1 MQFKTIFAAV
11 ATFAAVASALPTSS
25 SEANGNGQCSVGT
38 AQCCSQVK
46 QGKSAQDAL
55 AGLGLAFNEV
65 LDGALGL
72 DCQQIPVGVL
82 GGAVPI
88 QVSFFSISSFHFSHF
103 FTFADST
110 TLSLFATPQNICKNT
125 AVCCQGSANNG
136 LIQTSC
142 TPLSVN

>member
-11 ATFAAVASALPTSS
+11 ATLAAVASALPTSS
-25 SEANGNGQCSVGT
+25 SEQNGNGQCAVGQ

-46 QGKSAQDAL
+46 EGKQAQDAL
-55 AGLGLAFNEV
+55 AGLGLAFNEI
-65 LDGALGL
+65 LDGAIGL

-82 GGAVPI
+82 GGAVA
-88 QVSFFSISSFHFSHF
+88 V
-103 FTFADST
+103 
-110 TLSLFATPQNICKNT
+110 QNTCKNT

>member
-1 MQFKTIFAAV
+1 MQFKTIFAFAAV
-11 ATFAAVASALPTSS
+11 FAAVASAAPTG
-25 SEANGNGQCSVGT
+25 EANGNGQCSTGT

-46 QGKSAQDAL
+46 SGNDAANAL

-65 LDGALGL
+65 LDGTIGL

-82 GGAVPI
+82 AVP
-88 QVSFFSISSFHFSHF
+88 V
-103 FTFADST
+103 AV
-110 TLSLFATPQNICKNT
+110 QNTCKNT

-136 LIQTSC
+136 LVQTSC